1 MISLWKK
8 WTIVHLTLTNN
19 NSRIHQAYRF
29 CLCSYHF
36 SIIFYNCSDSMIFL
50 VLHLFIAITTNWT
63 SDYIGCDDFYWTIQS
78 NIRLPINP
86 FLINY
91 RIDLNIRFAISS
103 FLINY
108 RIKLNIRFAISFFL
122 INNSVK
128 LNIRLAIS
136 SFRISICTT
145 LSDEICQWLA
155 TGRWFSPSTQ
165 VSSTNKTDRHD
176 ITEIL
181 LKVALSTIKQTNK
194 HRSLVYV
201 FIERQQ
207 LSSLQSFK
215 NKFRSLY

>member
-1 MISLWKK
+1 LISLWKK

-91 RIDLNIRFAISS
+91 RI
-103 FLINY
+103 
-108 RIKLNIRFAISFFL
+108 KLNIRFAISFFL

-165 VSSTNKTDRHD
+165 VSSINKTDRHD

-181 LKVALSTIKQTNK
+181 LKVALNTIKQTNK

>member
-36 SIIFYNCSDSMIFL
+36 SIIFYNCSDSVVFL

-63 SDYIGCDDFYWTIQS
+63 SDFISSCNCDDFYWTIQS
-78 NIRLPINP
+78 NIRLLINP
-86 FLINY
+86 LLINY
-91 RIDLNIRFAISS
+91 RIELNIRFAISS
-103 FLINY
+103 V
-108 RIKLNIRFAISFFL
+108 L

-181 LKVALSTIKQTNK
+181 LKVALNTIKQTNK

>member
-36 SIIFYNCSDSMIFL
+36 SIIFYNSSDSMIFL

-86 FLINY
+86 
-91 RIDLNIRFAISS
+91 

-181 LKVALSTIKQTNK
+181 LKVALNTIKQTNK